1 MLDEFTKKRVERILN
16 AFIEQ
21 KVPKEVRHQVKLVY
35 KFRGQT
41 VTLGEE
47 RLGYMDRWVEYD
59 VAQFRL
65 DKETKE
71 WTVYWRDSK
80 NKWHL
85 IDDIEPNA
93 DFEKQ
98 LQLVD
103 QNPVLWH

>member
-1 MLDEFTKKRVERILN
+1 LN

-21 KVPKEVRHQVKLVY
+21 KVPKDVRHQVKLIY

-47 RLGYMDRWVEYD
+47 RLGHMDRWVTHN

-65 DKETKE
+65 DKATKE
-71 WTVYWRDSK
+71 WSVYWRDSRDR
-80 NKWHL
+80 WPL
-85 IDDIEPNA
+85 YDDIEPGA
-93 DFEKQ
+93 DFEKL

-103 QNPVLWH
+103 RNPVIVVSMTGS